1 MGEPSLYLV
10 TKEWSSA
17 IATVKLL
24 AETPDAVDVDSTTA
38 LKLIWSAALGN
49 RDKVNLPDLD
59 DLPEDTQ
66 LLLYLADNKQL
77 AEHVAKAATKAV
89 VALGKQIKQAASAPA
104 TSSSAAAS
112 DQQDASATAAAVP
125 RVTKAVIL
133 PAVQLLTTYAAVL
146 RAWLNH
152 PKFTRDMFGQMAIK
166 VMPNFH
172 LQSLL
177 GLLNTSDTLQTARLE
192 VVSDKQQQC
201 ETATSSTCSHLCFL
215 VVLQMM
221 IIHQLEDTGRLKLSI
236 SVLVY

>member
-10 TKEWSSA
+10 TKEWTSA
-17 IATVKLL
+17 ISTLELL
-24 AETPDAVDVDSTTA
+24 VETPDAVDADSRTAA
-38 LKLIWSAALGN
+38 LKFIWSAALGN
-49 RDKVNLPDLD
+49 RDKVNLPEME

-89 VALGKQIKQAASAPA
+89 VSLGKQIKQAASAPA

-112 DQQDASATAAAVP
+112 DQQDESATAAAVP
-125 RVTKAVIL
+125 LVMKAVIL
-133 PAVQLLTTYAAVL
+133 HAVQLLTTYAAVL

-172 LQSLL
+172 LQSLSYQL
-177 GLLNTSDTLQTARLE
+177 TLTHFKEQGLESFQI
-192 VVSDKQQQC
+192 
-201 ETATSSTCSHLCFL
+201 SSNNVKLLLAVHAHTCASWLCC
-215 VVLQMM
+215 
-221 IIHQLEDTGRLKLSI
+221 R
-236 SVLVY
+236 